1 MARGHAA
8 FLRTRIP
15 VEPSAYE
22 TLYLLEDT
30 HWWCAGMREVAWA
43 LLDGLSLPPQ
53 AARVLDLGCGT
64 GGFLRELQER
74 WPAVGADIAEI
85 ALHYSQARS
94 LRGLVQASA
103 DRLPFAEGAF
113 GLVACMDVLYHRAVE
128 DEGAALREV
137 RRVLAPGGWFLVRVP
152 AYRWLFSPHDL
163 AEHGVRRYT
172 AGTLRALLEAAG
184 FAVRRLTY
192 ANALLFPLA
201 AARRLL
207 GRAAG
212 REPRCDLQPVP
223 PALNRFL
230 HQVLRAE
237 ARWLRRGTFPFGLSV
252 LALAQKP
259 AEEG

>member
-74 WPAVGADIAEI
+74 WPAVGADIAET

-137 RRVLAPGGWFLVRVP
+137 RRVLAPGGWFLVRV
-152 AYRWLFSPHDL
+152 